1 MAVEVHVQGLAACA
15 VVLPAAHGTA
25 TACEPVSGRNNT
37 IAPRTSSGLAMIR
50 GVERYNPVLRRQVLG
65 RARGLAV
72 LQHASFS
79 ISQHIRLYR
88 QYTFGHHRPAHP
100 QHAQPDQHP
109 VRKPLLQ
116 VSFDLRRPVERL
128 ICPFP
133 I

>member
-1 MAVEVHVQGLAACA
+1 
-15 VVLPAAHGTA
+15 
-25 TACEPVSGRNNT
+25 
-37 IAPRTSSGLAMIR
+37 MIR

-65 RARGLAV
+65 RAIGLAV

-79 ISQHIRLYR
+79 ISV
-88 QYTFGHHRPAHP
+88 YTGSTHLDIIA
-100 QHAQPDQHP
+100 QHARSTHSPINIQS
-109 VRKPLLQ
+109 LLQ